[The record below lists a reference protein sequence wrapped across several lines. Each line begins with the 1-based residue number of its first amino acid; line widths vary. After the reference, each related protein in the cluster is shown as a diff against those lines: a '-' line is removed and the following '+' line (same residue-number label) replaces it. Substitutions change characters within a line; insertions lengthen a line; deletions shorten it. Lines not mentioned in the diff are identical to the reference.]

1 MDLATIIGLVL
12 AAIGIVGGLILEG
25 GSVAQIMQPTA
36 ALIVLGGTFGAVLVS
51 FPLDVFM
58 KAMKGFIKIIKP
70 ETMNPEA
77 IIEEIIKLATKAR
90 KDGVVSLESD
100 AKNIQDPFFKKA
112 IMMAVDGADPK
123 ELQKLLEMQLS
134 YMEDDEAKIP
144 KVWESAGGY
153 SPTIGIIGAVMGLIQ
168 VMGNLQDIEAV
179 GHGIAVAFV
188 ATIYGVAFSNIVFLP
203 AAGKLALQNKK
214 SMVVKEMILEGVM
227 LIIEGVNPR
236 VIQDKLAIFF
246 GEKAEAAKAPA
257 AAAGE
262 KAA

>member
-25 GSVAQIMQPTA
+25 GSIGQIMQPTA

-90 KDGVVSLESD
+90 KDGVVSLEAD

-144 KVWESAGGY
+144 KVWEAAGGY

-168 VMGNLQDIEAV
+168 VMGHLDNIEEV

-246 GEKAEAAKAPA
+246 GEKDEAAKAPA